1 MFKQNLQQKVQ
12 QKLSPKQI
20 QFMQLVQLPVLAF
33 EERLHQE
40 IEENPV
46 LESCLNEEG
55 EHSDELSSLE
65 EDAQIIDV
73 SDVNIDSYLSD
84 DDLPDYRTH
93 KISSYDKIISFS
105 TGTLNSFYE
114 HLKQQLHGFKLSDK
128 DVIIVDFILGNLDED
143 GYLRRNPEDLSDDIT
158 WTTGIKVDKEKVNN
172 LLVNCVQK
180 LYPLGIG
187 AKDLKECLL
196 IQIQKKPSSPSIDLA
211 KNIILLDFES
221 FSKKHY
227 EKLRERYH
235 VTYEMLR
242 KALYQIERLDPKP
255 GKTYA
260 NLQVQDATT
269 HIVPDF
275 LLNIV
280 NGELEISLTKPSSL
294 ELRISPSY
302 VEMFRSYQQG
312 QKSFYH
318 PVRFIKQKL
327 DAAKWFLDAVK
338 HREQTLLLTMNAI
351 IDYQKEYFLS
361 GDKKQIRPMVLKDIA
376 ININMDIS
384 TISRVVNSKYLE
396 TPYGLF
402 LLKDFFSDKMI
413 NQKGEEISTI
423 EIRNILSNFITQ
435 ENKKLPFT
443 DEKLT
448 TLLREKGYH
457 IARRTVSKYREQL
470 NIPVARLRKFVLYK
484 KCHL

>member
-20 QFMQLVQLPVLAF
+20 QFMKLVQLPVLAF

-46 LESCLNEEG
+46 LESCRNEEG
-55 EHSDELSSLE
+55 EHSDEFSSLE
-65 EDAQIIDV
+65 EEEDAKIIDV
-73 SDVNIDSYLSD
+73 SDVNIDAYLSD
-84 DDLPDYRTH
+84 DDLPDYRTL
-93 KISSYDKIISFS
+93 SYYDKIISFS
-105 TGTLNSFYE
+105 TGTMNSFYD
-114 HLKQQLHGFKLSDK
+114 HLKQQLHVFKLSDK

-143 GYLRRNPEDLSDDIT
+143 GYLRRKPEDLSDDIT

-172 LLVNCVQK
+172 LLGNCVKK

-211 KNIILLDFES
+211 TNILLLDFES

-227 EKLRERYH
+227 EKLQERYH

-242 KALYQIERLDPKP
+242 KALSHIERLDPKP

-260 NLQVQDATT
+260 NLQYATT

-312 QKSFYH
+312 HKSFYH

-361 GDKKQIRPMVLKDIA
+361 GDKKKIRPMVLKDIA
-376 ININMDIS
+376 IHINMDIS

-402 LLKDFFSDKMI
+402 LLKYFFSDKMI

-423 EIRNILSNFITQ
+423 EIRNILYNFITQ

-470 NIPVARLRKFVLYK
+470 NIPVARLRKFVL
-484 KCHL
+484 CHH

>member
-20 QFMQLVQLPVLAF
+20 QFMKLVQLPVLAF

-46 LESCLNEEG
+46 LESCRNEEG
-55 EHSDELSSLE
+55 EHSDEFSSLEEE

-73 SDVNIDSYLSD
+73 SDVNID
-84 DDLPDYRTH
+84 DDLPDYRTL
-93 KISSYDKIISFS
+93 SYYDKIISFS
-105 TGTLNSFYE
+105 PGTMNSFYD
-114 HLKQQLHGFKLSDK
+114 HLKQQLHVFKLSDK

-143 GYLRRNPEDLSDDIT
+143 GYLRRKPEDLSDDIT

-172 LLVNCVQK
+172 LLVNCVKK

-211 KNIILLDFES
+211 TNILLLDFES

-227 EKLRERYH
+227 EKLQERYH

-242 KALYQIERLDPKP
+242 KALYHIERLDPKP

-260 NLQVQDATT
+260 NLQDATT

-275 LLNIV
+275 LLKIV

-312 QKSFYH
+312 HKSFYH

-361 GDKKQIRPMVLKDIA
+361 GDKKKIRPMVLKDIA
-376 ININMDIS
+376 IHINMDIS

-402 LLKDFFSDKMI
+402 LIKDFFSDKMI

-423 EIRNILSNFITQ
+423 EIRNILYNFITQ

-448 TLLREKGYH
+448 TLLREKGYK

-470 NIPVARLRKFVLYK
+470 NIPVARLRKFFL
-484 KCHL
+484 CHH

>member
-20 QFMQLVQLPVLAF
+20 QFMKLVQLPVLAF

-46 LESCLNEEG
+46 LESCRNEEG
-55 EHSDELSSLE
+55 EHSDEFSSLE
-65 EDAQIIDV
+65 EEEDAKIIDV
-73 SDVNIDSYLSD
+73 SDVNIDTYLSD
-84 DDLPDYRTH
+84 DDLPDYRTL
-93 KISSYDKIISFS
+93 SYYDKIISFS
-105 TGTLNSFYE
+105 TVTMNSFYD
-114 HLKQQLHGFKLSDK
+114 HLKQQLHVFKLSDK

-143 GYLRRNPEDLSDDIT
+143 GYLRRKPEDLSSDIT

-172 LLVNCVQK
+172 LLVNCVKK

-211 KNIILLDFES
+211 TNILLLDFES

-227 EKLRERYH
+227 EKLQERYH
-235 VTYEMLR
+235 VTSEMLR
-242 KALYQIERLDPKP
+242 KALSHIERLDPKP

-260 NLQVQDATT
+260 NLQYATT

-312 QKSFYH
+312 HKSFYH

-361 GDKKQIRPMVLKDIA
+361 GDKKKIRPMVLKDIA
-376 ININMDIS
+376 IHINMDIS

-402 LLKDFFSDKMI
+402 LLKYFFSDKMI

-423 EIRNILSNFITQ
+423 EIRNILYNFITQ

-470 NIPVARLRKFVLYK
+470 NIPVARLRKFFLYK
-484 KCHL
+484 KCHH

>member
-46 LESCLNEEG
+46 LESCRNEEG
-55 EHSDELSSLE
+55 EHSDELSSFE
-65 EDAQIIDV
+65 EDAKIIDV
-73 SDVNIDSYLSD
+73 SDVNIDAYLSD

-105 TGTLNSFYE
+105 PGTLNSFYE
-114 HLKQQLHGFKLSDK
+114 HLKQQLHVFKLSDK
-128 DVIIVDFILGNLDED
+128 DVIIVDFIFGNLDED

-211 KNIILLDFES
+211 KNIILQYFES
-221 FSKKHY
+221 FSQKHY

-242 KALYQIERLDPKP
+242 KALYHIERLDPKP

-275 LLNIV
+275 LLKIV

-302 VEMFRSYQQG
+302 VEMFRSYKQG

-376 ININMDIS
+376 IHINMDIS

-402 LLKDFFSDKMI
+402 LLKYFFSDKMI

-435 ENKKLPFT
+435 ENKKLPLT